1 MKRAV
6 LQVVLLAVMSVS
18 AGGLAEE
25 LKASRPPSVCS
36 FADGVYRFEFPGDR
50 QLSLTFPLNLKQG
63 EYYRIEF
70 EVRCGRGI
78 EAKNGISSLQIGGT
92 KRYQA
97 FCAGKQWTHHVNY
110 LYAETEKGV
119 FSLSL
124 KPSAPDTVEFRNV
137 RCTRIA
143 DSDFRKNL
151 FPDGGLESAD
161 PALPAWPW
169 PQEEFLSLSRDA
181 GFLVGSCSLVLKKG
195 GTLRRAVYALSSTLP
210 VRPGKVYQIAFWGK
224 ASRNTQVQLMFESL
238 KKELVVSQE
247 WSRVEW
253 EFSVP
258 AGFPRLGRLRIVH
271 QGDVPGEVYL
281 DDFVFREKADL
292 PQ

>member
-97 FCAGKQWTHHVNY
+97 FRAGKQWTHHVNY

-195 GTLRRAVYALSSTLP
+195 TLRRAVYALSSTLP
-210 VRPGKVYQIAFWGK
+210 VRPGKVYQIAFWGR
-224 ASRNTQVQLMFESL
+224 ASRNTQVCAQRFGSARFR
-238 KKELVVSQE
+238 KS
-247 WSRVEW
+247 VETW
-253 EFSVP
+253 V
-258 AGFPRLGRLRIVH
+258 
-271 QGDVPGEVYL
+271 
-281 DDFVFREKADL
+281 
-292 PQ
+292 

>member
-97 FCAGKQWTHHVNY
+97 FRAGKQWTHHVNY

-195 GTLRRAVYALSSTLP
+195 TLRRAVYALSSTLP
-210 VRPGKVYQIAFWGK
+210 VRPGKVYQIAFWGR

-247 WSRVEW
+247 WSRVVW

-258 AGFPRLGRLRIVH
+258 SGFPRLGRLRIVH

>member
-6 LQVVLLAVMSVS
+6 LQVVLLAVMAVS
-18 AGGLAEE
+18 FGVSAEE
-25 LKASRPPSVCS
+25 LKAGRLPSVCS

-70 EVRCGRGI
+70 EVRCGRGV
-78 EAKNGISSLQIGGT
+78 ESKNGISSLLIGGAT
-92 KRYQA
+92 RYQA
-97 FCAGKQWTHHVNY
+97 FRAGKQWTHHVNY
-110 LYAETEKGV
+110 LYAEREKGF

-137 RCTRIA
+137 RCTRIG

-151 FPDGGLESAD
+151 FPDGGLESGD
-161 PALPAWPW
+161 PALPSWPW

-181 GFLVGSCSLVLKKG
+181 GFLVGSYSLFLKKERG
-195 GTLRRAVYALSSTLP
+195 RRAVYALSSTLP
-210 VRPGKVYQIAFWGK
+210 VRPGKVYQVVFWGK
-224 ASRNTQVQLMFESL
+224 ADRNASILLTFESL
-238 KKELVVSQE
+238 KKEFVVSQE
-247 WSRVEW
+247 WSRGEW

-258 AGFPRLGRLRIVH
+258 AGFPRMGRMRVAH

>member
-50 QLSLTFPLNLKQG
+50 QLSLSFPLNLKQG

-70 EVRCGRGI
+70 EARCGRGI
-78 EAKNGISSLQIGGT
+78 EAKNGISSLQIGET

-97 FCAGKQWTHHVNY
+97 FRSGKQWTHHVNY

-195 GTLRRAVYALSSTLP
+195 TLRRAVYALSSTLP

-224 ASRNTQVQLMFESL
+224 ASRNTPILLTFESL
-238 KKELVVSQE
+238 KKEFVVSQE
-247 WSRVEW
+247 WRRMEW

-271 QGDVPGEVYL
+271 QGDVSGEVYL

>member
-6 LQVVLLAVMSVS
+6 LQVVLLAVMAVS
-18 AGGLAEE
+18 FGVSAEE
-25 LKASRPPSVCS
+25 LKAGRLPSVCS

-78 EAKNGISSLQIGGT
+78 EAKNGISSLQIGEI

-97 FCAGKQWTHHVNY
+97 FRAGKQWTHHVNY

-195 GTLRRAVYALSSTLP
+195 TLRRAVYALSSTLP

-271 QGDVPGEVYL
+271 LGDVSGEVYL